1 MCLTCGCGRSDDAH
15 GDSRHIT
22 LTDLRSAAEAA
33 GLSVV
38 DAASNL
44 TKSVAAVSKAVRTDV
59 AGLVIKA
66 DDAKRFL
73 LTVAYPAWKP
83 DVAIAADGHIDV
95 APADIVERA
104 CWNFM
109 RKGARLGMWHQREVT
124 DEAEVVENYI
134 YRGEPWVMKA
144 ANGTEQIIMPDD
156 WLVGIVC
163 SPATWALYKSDAIGG
178 VSPQGGARR
187 RTPSADTLA
196 RVDARSRLNA

>member
-33 GLSVV
+33 NLSVL
-38 DAASNL
+38 DAATNL
-44 TKSVAAVSKAVRTDV
+44 TKAISLVSKTIDRGDV

-66 DDAKRFL
+66 DDTKRFL

-83 DVAIAADGHIDV
+83 DVAVAADGHIDV
-95 APADIVERA
+95 APADVVERA

-109 RKGARLGMWHQREVT
+109 RKGARLGMYHQRDVT

-134 YRGEPWVMKA
+134 YRGDPWVIKA
-144 ANGTEQIIMPDD
+144 ANGTEQLVMPDD

-163 SPATWALYKSDAIGG
+163 SPSTWSLYKSNAIGG

-187 RTPSADTLA
+187 RSPSADTLA
-196 RVDARSRLNA
+196 RVRSRLNA